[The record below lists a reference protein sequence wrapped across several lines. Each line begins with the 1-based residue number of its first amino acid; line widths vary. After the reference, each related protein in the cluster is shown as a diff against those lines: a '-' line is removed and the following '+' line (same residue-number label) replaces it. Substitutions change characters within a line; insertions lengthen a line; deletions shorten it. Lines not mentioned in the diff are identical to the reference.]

1 MSISLCSWKM
11 EGLEVF
17 FAFQQQ
23 KTIFSWWC
31 FLFYHFRNYI
41 GDQVD
46 YISQNLDNIQFQLA
60 NHSMVLDNSLF
71 YDVFGHEGVPPGQVK
86 IWSF

>member
-1 MSISLCSWKM
+1 
-11 EGLEVF
+11 
-17 FAFQQQ
+17 
-23 KTIFSWWC
+23 
-31 FLFYHFRNYI
+31 
-41 GDQVD
+41 VD